1 MSARQAL
8 YFAKCEDFKKV
19 FVQSECLSVVQ
30 HVNSSTTDRYS
41 NGSVIED
48 IKMLMKSF
56 MSCSFKHIY
65 RGANVVV
72 HSLARLCGFSSR
84 CVSRGVTLECL
95 CEIIYNN
102 IMVMYVINKAHVSLK
117 KKY

>member
-30 HVNSSTTDRYS
+30 HVNSSTTDRS
-41 NGSVIED
+41 INGPFIED
-48 IKMLMKSF
+48 INKPIKSF

-65 RGANVVV
+65 RGANV
-72 HSLARLCGFSSR
+72 A
-84 CVSRGVTLECL
+84 
-95 CEIIYNN
+95 
-102 IMVMYVINKAHVSLK
+102 AHFVGSFM
-117 KKY
+117 